1 MTPERTRALS
11 STLVARMIPPAPS
24 ERPEYKPTLFD
35 RHGAVAGE
43 YVRAG
48 SYAAMAGIITFAAA
62 FLLLASGGGAPS
74 LLWILLFALVGAFVA
89 FAVFAFTFG
98 LSHAAGRAYEH
109 LMMEGANTP
118 YEEQHSYQQAL
129 VMQGKLDEA
138 LASFEAVIAEQP
150 NAVTARIRAAELYA
164 RDRGNPVRAAELFR
178 DVQRIESAATG
189 QVVYATHR
197 LADLL
202 AGPLDD
208 PGRALVELRR
218 LIERYPGNPAA
229 ERSRDA
235 LRTLKARVHPG
246 DAVE

>member
-1 MTPERTRALS
+1 
-11 STLVARMIPPAPS
+11 MIPPTRADP
-24 ERPEYKPTLFD
+24 PEYKPTLFD

-62 FLLLASGGGAPS
+62 FLLMASGGAAPS
-74 LLWILLFALVGAFVA
+74 LIQVVTFAAVGATVAAATFALAL
-89 FAVFAFTFG
+89 G
-98 LSHAAGRAYEH
+98 LSHAAGRTYQH
-109 LMMEGANTP
+109 LMMDGGSTP

-178 DVQRIESAATG
+178 DVQRIDSAAPG
-189 QVVYATHR
+189 QVIYATNR
-197 LADLL
+197 LVDLL
-202 AGPLDD
+202 TGPLDD

-218 LIERYPGNPAA
+218 LIERFPGSAGA
-229 ERSRDA
+229 ERARDA
-235 LRTLKARVHPG
+235 LKALKARVHAP
-246 DAVE
+246 DAAE